1 MVGLSRMTYGLAKT
15 AGFIDPIEKAGA
27 ILTDCCVTGQNP
39 LVHIKGVDAVATNS
53 ARGARF
59 FQTQTAGKCRTYYGD
74 MKTCVNFIA
83 N

>member
-1 MVGLSRMTYGLAKT
+1 MTYGLAKT

-74 MKTCVNFIA
+74 MNTCVNFIV